1 MSKSHKLHQHALAAA
16 MAVALTV
23 GFAGTA
29 AAAGRVDTAGLQS
42 TDQTSFDR
50 FIVKYRAGT
59 SAVAQ
64 QNNLTSAA
72 RGGAKALSV
81 GRVRTLSVGGEVVQA
96 SRGLDRVEAE
106 SLMRHI
112 AADPN
117 VEYVEVDRLMKAL
130 LTPNDTHY
138 GTYLW
143 GMQSGAGG
151 IKADQAWNTTAGTG
165 VVVAVLDTGYTDHSD
180 LLGNILQGYDFIS
193 TTTVSNDGDGRDAD
207 AHDPG
212 DYYRADNSSWHGTHV
227 SGTVAAV
234 GNNSK
239 GVIGVAY
246 SARVVPVRVLG
257 RGGGYTS
264 DIVDGITWASGG
276 TVAGV
281 PANANPAEVINMS
294 LGGSGACSS
303 TYQTA
308 INAAV
313 TRGTTVV
320 VAAGNSNAEAAGF
333 TPASCSNVINVAATN
348 KNGTRAS
355 YSNYGSLID
364 VAAPGGDSPDCTT
377 LIVST
382 GNAGTKSPTTEN
394 YSCMAGTSMAAPHVA
409 GTIALMQAVRTTP
422 LTPAQVESILK
433 STLRAFP
440 GSNDKAIGNGIVDAA
455 AAVSA
460 AAAF

>member
-1 MSKSHKLHQHALAAA
+1 MSKSHKLHQRALATA
-16 MAVALTV
+16 MAVALTA
-23 GFAGTA
+23 GFAGSA
-29 AAAGRVDTAGLQS
+29 AAAGRVDTAGLNS
-42 TDQTSFDR
+42 ADQTSFDR

-59 SAVAQ
+59 TAAAQ
-64 QNNLTSAA
+64 QSNLANAA
-72 RGGAKALSV
+72 KGHANALSV
-81 GRVRTLSVGGEVVQA
+81 GRVRSLSVGGEVVQTN
-96 SRGLDRVEAE
+96 RGLDRVEAE
-106 SLMRHI
+106 SLMRQI

-130 LTPNDTHY
+130 MTPNDTHY

-143 GMQSGAGG
+143 GLQSGTPG
-151 IKADQAWNTTAGTG
+151 IRADQAWNTTNGNG

-193 TTTVSNDGDGRDAD
+193 SSTVAGDGNGRDAD

-212 DYYRADNSSWHGTHV
+212 DYGRGKNSSWHGTHV
-227 SGTVAAV
+227 AGTVAAV
-234 GNNSK
+234 GNNNL

-246 SARVVPVRVLG
+246 GAKVVPVRVLG

-264 DIVDGITWASGG
+264 DIVDGITWSSGG

-294 LGGSGACSS
+294 LGGSGTCST
-303 TYQTA
+303 TYQNA

-313 TRGTTVV
+313 ARGTTVV
-320 VAAGNSNAEAAGF
+320 VAAGNDNADASGF
-333 TPASCSNVINVAATN
+333 TPASCGNVINVAAT
-348 KNGTRAS
+348 KNTGTRAS
-355 YSNYGSLID
+355 YSNYGSTID

-382 GNAGTKSPTTEN
+382 GNSGTKSPSTEN
-394 YSCMAGTSMAAPHVA
+394 YMCMAGTSMAAPHVA
-409 GTIALMQAVRTTP
+409 GTVALMQAVRTTP

-440 GSNDKAIGNGIVDAA
+440 GANDKAIGNGIIDAA

-460 AAAF
+460 AAAY